1 MESTLS
7 IIITV
12 LFGFIANKT
21 NILDSKNNAS
31 INKLIIKLTLPAS
44 IFHGMLFIDSNKFH
58 SLITN
63 STNIILLIA
72 FLLLSSY
79 IISLIIFKDK
89 ILSMTIAMLIALPG
103 VLFYGLP
110 ILTPILN
117 NKTIITISATGIAQ
131 NLIVLPFVFTIFSR
145 HKGGKFSYKSLILEP
160 IIITPILA
168 IVLILLKI
176 NLPEFFMLSLDQI
189 GRCTTGLA
197 LISTGVILSQVKIR
211 INRKIISFVIF
222 KNFALP
228 IVTLYSL
235 KLTSLRPEYYVPL
248 VLINAIP
255 IGSICIIISNIYD
268 IYVKE
273 VSAIVTL
280 SVLLSSIS
288 IPIILALL

>member
-44 IFHGMLFIDSNKFH
+44 IFHGMLFIDNNEFH
-58 SLITN
+58 SLIIN
-63 STNIILLIA
+63 STNIILLIV

-79 IISLIIFKDK
+79 IISWVIFKDK
-89 ILSMTIAMLIALPG
+89 ILSATIAMLTALPG

-117 NKTIITISATGIAQ
+117 DKTITTISATGIAQ
-131 NLIVLPFVFTIFSR
+131 NLIVLPFIFTIFSR
-145 HKGGKFSYKSLILEP
+145 HKGGHFSYKSLILEP
-160 IIITPILA
+160 VIITPILA
-168 IVLILLKI
+168 VIFILLKI
-176 NLPEFFMLSLDQI
+176 HPPELFMLSLDQI

-197 LISTGVILSQVKIR
+197 LISTGVILSQVKFT
-211 INRKIISFVIF
+211 INSKIISFVIL

-228 IVTLYSL
+228 IVTLFSL
-235 KLTSLRPEYYVPL
+235 KLTSLTPEYSVPL

-255 IGSICIIISNIYD
+255 IGSICIIISNMYD

-273 VSAIVTL
+273 VSAIVIL

-288 IPIILALL
+288 IPVISALL